1 MPSPDRRD
9 AVDHWFE
16 PIASRL
22 GAAYL
27 RYSFTLGT
35 EQECAHLSSALGL
48 HPGARVL
55 DVGCG
60 PGRHAHRL
68 AADGVIVHGVDISE
82 RFIELAARDAPTAA
96 TFERFDARSLVE
108 REDLHGRFD
117 AVICL
122 CQGAFG
128 LMRTVGDDERVLEG
142 IARCVR
148 PGGRV
153 ALSAFNAYFAV
164 RYHEE
169 ATFDADTGVSHE
181 LTEIR
186 DEDGAR
192 HQVDL
197 WTGCYT
203 PRELRLL
210 FERVGLSVRSISGV
224 EPGDYGE
231 RPASTESPEHLVI
244 AERPA

>member
-1 MPSPDRRD
+1 
-9 AVDHWFE
+9 
-16 PIASRL
+16 
-22 GAAYL
+22 
-27 RYSFTLGT
+27 
-35 EQECAHLSSALGL
+35 
-48 HPGARVL
+48 
-55 DVGCG
+55 
-60 PGRHAHRL
+60 
-68 AADGVIVHGVDISE
+68 
-82 RFIELAARDAPTAA
+82 
-96 TFERFDARSLVE
+96 
-108 REDLHGRFD
+108 
-117 AVICL
+117 
-122 CQGAFG
+122 
-128 LMRTVGDDERVLEG
+128 
-142 IARCVR
+142 
-148 PGGRV
+148 V
-153 ALSAFNAYFAV
+153 ALSAVTADFAV
-164 RYHEE
+164 RDHEA